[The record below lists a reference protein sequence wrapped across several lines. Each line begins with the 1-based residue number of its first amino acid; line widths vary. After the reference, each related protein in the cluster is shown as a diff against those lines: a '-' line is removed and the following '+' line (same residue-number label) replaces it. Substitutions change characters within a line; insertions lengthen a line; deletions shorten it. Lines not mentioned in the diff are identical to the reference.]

1 MTKVRIQVN
10 RMFYYQGSALLH
22 LDSLALSA
30 DILRPRVKAYPTSQV
45 PAWEYTEGAPAPNF
59 FSTFNH
65 CGLKFLLIN

>member
-10 RMFYYQGSALLH
+10 RMFYYQGSA
-22 LDSLALSA
+22 DSLALSA
-30 DILRPRVKAYPTSQV
+30 DILSPRVKAYPTSQV